1 MVQNNENKEE
11 DQLLVKKVLRGDTG
25 SFAVIIKKTERLV
38 AQIILKM
45 VTTAEDR
52 KDLAQEVYLK
62 VYKNLNGFKFQC
74 RLTTWIAQ
82 IAYNACINH
91 LRKKKLVLVDD
102 GTTMERESEEIETL
116 QNNLHTGKNDSEA
129 FLFNKELGQI
139 LQAEIEKL
147 PPLYKTLIT
156 LFHNEELSYIE
167 ITRITGLSEGTLK
180 SYLFRARKK
189 LRENILLH
197 YKKEAL

>member
-1 MVQNNENKEE
+1 MIQKNENKEE
-11 DQLLVKKVLRGDTG
+11 DQLLVEKVQRGDTG
-25 SFAVIIKKTERLV
+25 SFAVIIRKTERLV
-38 AQIILKM
+38 AQIIFKM
-45 VTTAEDR
+45 IIISEDR

-62 VYKNLNGFKFQC
+62 VYKNLKGFQFQC

-82 IAYNACINH
+82 ITYNTCINH

-102 GTTMERESEEIETL
+102 GATMGSENEVIEGL
-116 QNNLHTGKNDSEA
+116 QNKLHAGRNDSEA
-129 FLFNKELGQI
+129 FLFNKELAQI

-156 LFHNEELSYIE
+156 LFHNEELSYLE
-167 ITRITGLSEGTLK
+167 IAEITGLSEGTLK

>member
-1 MVQNNENKEE
+1 MVQKNENKEE
-11 DQLLVKKVLRGDTG
+11 DQLLVEKVLRGETG

-38 AQIILKM
+38 AQIIFKM
-45 VTTAEDR
+45 ISLPEDR

-62 VYKNLNGFKFQC
+62 VYKNLSGFQFQS

-82 IAYNACINH
+82 ITYNACINH

-102 GTTMERESEEIETL
+102 GKTMESENEGIEML
-116 QNNLHTGKNDSEA
+116 QNKLHAGRNDSEA
-129 FLFNKELGQI
+129 FLFNKELAQI

-147 PPLYKTLIT
+147 PPLYRTLIT

-167 ITRITGLSEGTLK
+167 IGEITGLSEGTLK

>member
-1 MVQNNENKEE
+1 MEHEN
-11 DQLLVKKVLRGDTG
+11 
-25 SFAVIIKKTERLV
+25 
-38 AQIILKM
+38 
-45 VTTAEDR
+45 
-52 KDLAQEVYLK
+52 
-62 VYKNLNGFKFQC
+62 
-74 RLTTWIAQ
+74 
-82 IAYNACINH
+82 
-91 LRKKKLVLVDD
+91 
-102 GTTMERESEEIETL
+102 EEIEML
-116 QNNLHTGKNDSEA
+116 QNNLHAGRNDSED
-129 FLFNKELGQI
+129 FLFNKELAQI
-139 LQAEIEKL
+139 LRTEIEKL

>member
-1 MVQNNENKEE
+1 VVQKNENKEE
-11 DQLLVKKVLRGDTG
+11 DQLLVEKVLRGDTG

-38 AQIILKM
+38 AQIIFKM
-45 VTTAEDR
+45 ISLPEDK

-62 VYKNLNGFKFQC
+62 VYKNLSGFQFQS

-82 IAYNACINH
+82 ITYNACINH

-102 GTTMERESEEIETL
+102 AKTMESENEVIEIL
-116 QNNLHTGKNDSEA
+116 QNKLHAGRNDSET
-129 FLFNKELGQI
+129 FLFNKELAQI

-147 PPLYKTLIT
+147 PPLYRTLIT

-167 ITRITGLSEGTLK
+167 IGEITGLSEGTLK

-189 LRENILLH
+189 LRENILLY

>member
-1 MVQNNENKEE
+1 VIQKNENKE
-11 DQLLVKKVLRGDTG
+11 DQLLVEKVLRGDTG

-38 AQIILKM
+38 AQIIFKM
-45 VTTAEDR
+45 ISLPEDR
-52 KDLAQEVYLK
+52 KDLAQEVFLK
-62 VYKNLNGFKFQC
+62 VYKNLSGFHFQS

-82 IAYNACINH
+82 ITYNACINH

-102 GTTMERESEEIETL
+102 AKTMESENEGIEIL
-116 QNNLHTGKNDSEA
+116 QNKLHAERNDSEA
-129 FLFNKELGQI
+129 LLFNKELAQI

-147 PPLYKTLIT
+147 PPLYRTLIT

-167 ITRITGLSEGTLK
+167 IGEITGLSEGTLK

>member
-1 MVQNNENKEE
+1 MVQKNENKEE
-11 DQLLVKKVLRGDTG
+11 DQLLVEKVQRGDTG

-38 AQIILKM
+38 AQIIFKM
-45 VTTAEDR
+45 ITFPEDR

-62 VYKNLNGFKFQC
+62 VYKNLKGFQFQS

-82 IAYNACINH
+82 ITYNACINH

-102 GTTMERESEEIETL
+102 GATIERENEVIETL
-116 QNNLHTGKNDSEA
+116 QNKWHAGRNDSEA
-129 FLFNKELGQI
+129 FLFNKELAQI

-147 PPLYKTLIT
+147 PPIYRTLIT

-167 ITRITGLSEGTLK
+167 IVEITGLSEGTLK

-197 YKKEAL
+197 YNKEAL

>member
-1 MVQNNENKEE
+1 VVQKNENKEE
-11 DQLLVKKVLRGDTG
+11 DQLLVEKVLRGDTG

-38 AQIILKM
+38 AQIIFKM
-45 VTTAEDR
+45 ISIPEDR

-62 VYKNLNGFKFQC
+62 VYKNLRGFQFQC
-74 RLTTWIAQ
+74 RLTTWISQ
-82 IAYNACINH
+82 ITYNACINH

-102 GTTMERESEEIETL
+102 GATMGSENEVIEML
-116 QNNLHTGKNDSEA
+116 QNKLHAGRNDSEA
-129 FLFNKELGQI
+129 FLFNKELAQI
-139 LQAEIEKL
+139 LQVEIEKL

-156 LFHNEELSYIE
+156 LFHNEELSYLE
-167 ITRITGLSEGTLK
+167 IAEITGLSEGTLK

>member
-1 MVQNNENKEE
+1 VIQKNENKEE
-11 DQLLVKKVLRGDTG
+11 DQLLVEKVLRGDTG
-25 SFAVIIKKTERLV
+25 TFAVIIKKTERLV
-38 AQIILKM
+38 AQIIFKM
-45 VTTAEDR
+45 ISFPEDR

-62 VYKNLNGFKFQC
+62 VYKNLKGFQFQS
-74 RLTTWIAQ
+74 RLTTWVAQ
-82 IAYNACINH
+82 ITYNACINH

-102 GTTMERESEEIETL
+102 EATIERENEGIELL
-116 QNNLHTGKNDSEA
+116 QNKLHAGRNDSEA
-129 FLFNKELGQI
+129 FLFNKELAQI

-147 PPLYKTLIT
+147 PPLYRTLVT

-167 ITRITGLSEGTLK
+167 IVEITGLSEGTLK

>member
-1 MVQNNENKEE
+1 MVQNIENKEE
-11 DQLLVKKVLRGDTG
+11 DQLLVEKVKRGDTG

-38 AQIILKM
+38 AQIIFKM
-45 VTTAEDR
+45 ISTPEDR

-62 VYKNLNGFKFQC
+62 VYKNLSGFKFQC

-102 GTTMERESEEIETL
+102 GTTMESENEVMEML
-116 QNNLHTGKNDSEA
+116 QNKLHAGRNDSEA
-129 FLFNKELGQI
+129 FLFNKELARI

-167 ITRITGLSEGTLK
+167 ITGITGLSEGTLK

>member
-1 MVQNNENKEE
+1 VVQKNENKEE
-11 DQLLVKKVLRGDTG
+11 DQLLVEKVLRGDTG

-38 AQIILKM
+38 AQIIFKM
-45 VTTAEDR
+45 ITFPEDR

-62 VYKNLNGFKFQC
+62 VYKNLKGFQFQS

-82 IAYNACINH
+82 ITYNACINH

-102 GTTMERESEEIETL
+102 GAMMESENEVIETL
-116 QNNLHTGKNDSEA
+116 QNKWHAGRNDSEA
-129 FLFNKELGQI
+129 FLFNKELAQI

-147 PPLYKTLIT
+147 PPIYKTLIT

-167 ITRITGLSEGTLK
+167 IVEITGLSEGTLK

>member
-1 MVQNNENKEE
+1 VVQKNENKEE
-11 DQLLVKKVLRGDTG
+11 DQLLVEKVLRGDTG

-38 AQIILKM
+38 AQIIFKM
-45 VTTAEDR
+45 ISIPEDR

-62 VYKNLNGFKFQC
+62 VYKNLRGFQFQC

-82 IAYNACINH
+82 ITYNACINH

-102 GTTMERESEEIETL
+102 GSTMGSENEVIEML
-116 QNNLHTGKNDSEA
+116 QNKLHAGRNDSEA
-129 FLFNKELGQI
+129 FLFKKELAQI

-156 LFHNEELSYIE
+156 LYHNEELSYLE
-167 ITRITGLSEGTLK
+167 IAEITGLSEGTLK

>member
-1 MVQNNENKEE
+1 MVQKNENIEE
-11 DQLLVKKVLRGDTG
+11 DQLLVEKVLRGDTG

-38 AQIILKM
+38 AQIIFKM
-45 VTTAEDR
+45 ITFPEDR

-62 VYKNLNGFKFQC
+62 VYKNLKGFQFQS

-82 IAYNACINH
+82 ITYNACINH

-102 GTTMERESEEIETL
+102 GATIERENEVIETL
-116 QNNLHTGKNDSEA
+116 QNKWHAGRNDSEA
-129 FLFNKELGQI
+129 FLFNKELAQI

-147 PPLYKTLIT
+147 PPLYRTLIT

-167 ITRITGLSEGTLK
+167 IVEITGLSEGTLK

>member
-1 MVQNNENKEE
+1 MVQKNENIEE
-11 DQLLVKKVLRGDTG
+11 DQLLVEKVLRGDTG

-38 AQIILKM
+38 AQIIFKM
-45 VTTAEDR
+45 ITFPEDR

-62 VYKNLNGFKFQC
+62 VYKNLKGFQFQS

-82 IAYNACINH
+82 ITYNACINH
-91 LRKKKLVLVDD
+91 LRKKKLVLVDE
-102 GTTMERESEEIETL
+102 GATIERENEVIETL
-116 QNNLHTGKNDSEA
+116 QNKWHAGRNDSEA
-129 FLFNKELGQI
+129 FLFNKELAQI

-147 PPLYKTLIT
+147 PPLYRTLIT

-167 ITRITGLSEGTLK
+167 IVEITGLSEGTLK

>member
-1 MVQNNENKEE
+1 MVQKNENKEE
-11 DQLLVKKVLRGDTG
+11 DQLLVEKVLRGDTG

-38 AQIILKM
+38 AQIIFKM
-45 VTTAEDR
+45 ISSPEDR

-62 VYKNLNGFKFQC
+62 VYKNLRGFQFQC

-82 IAYNACINH
+82 ITYNACINH
-91 LRKKKLVLVDD
+91 LRKKKLILVDD
-102 GTTMERESEEIETL
+102 GAMESENEVIEML
-116 QNNLHTGKNDSEA
+116 QNKLHAGKNDSEA
-129 FLFNKELGQI
+129 FLFNKELAQI

-156 LFHNEELSYIE
+156 LYHNEELSYIE
-167 ITRITGLSEGTLK
+167 IVEITGLSEGTLK
-180 SYLFRARKK
+180 SDLFRARKK

>member
-1 MVQNNENKEE
+1 MVQKNENKEE
-11 DQLLVKKVLRGDTG
+11 DQLLVEKVLRGDTG

-38 AQIILKM
+38 AQIIFKM
-45 VTTAEDR
+45 ISIPEDR

-62 VYKNLNGFKFQC
+62 VYKNLRGFQFQC

-82 IAYNACINH
+82 ITYNACINH

-102 GTTMERESEEIETL
+102 GATMGSENEVIEML
-116 QNNLHTGKNDSEA
+116 QNKLHAGRNDSEA
-129 FLFNKELGQI
+129 FLFNKELAQI

-156 LFHNEELSYIE
+156 LFHNEELSYLE
-167 ITRITGLSEGTLK
+167 IAEITGLSEGTLK

>member
-1 MVQNNENKEE
+1 MVQKNENKKE
-11 DQLLVKKVLRGDTG
+11 DQLLVEKVQRGDTG

-38 AQIILKM
+38 AQIIFKM
-45 VTTAEDR
+45 ISLPEDR

-62 VYKNLNGFKFQC
+62 VYKNLSGFQFQS

-82 IAYNACINH
+82 ITYNACINH

-102 GTTMERESEEIETL
+102 GKTMESENEGIEML
-116 QNNLHTGKNDSEA
+116 QNKLHAGRNDSEA
-129 FLFNKELGQI
+129 FLFNKELAQI

-147 PPLYKTLIT
+147 PPLYGTLIT

-167 ITRITGLSEGTLK
+167 IGEITGLSEGTLK

-189 LRENILLH
+189 LRENILLQ

>member
-1 MVQNNENKEE
+1 VVQKNENKED
-11 DQLLVKKVLRGDTG
+11 DQLLVEKVLRGDTG

-38 AQIILKM
+38 AQIIFKM
-45 VTTAEDR
+45 ISFPEDR

-62 VYKNLNGFKFQC
+62 VFKNLSGFQFQS
-74 RLTTWIAQ
+74 RLTTWVAQ
-82 IAYNACINH
+82 ITYNACINH
-91 LRKKKLVLVDD
+91 LRKKKLVLVDE
-102 GTTMERESEEIETL
+102 GNAMESENELIELL
-116 QNNLHTGKNDSEA
+116 QNKWHAEKNESEA
-129 FLFNKELGQI
+129 FLFNKELAQI

-147 PPLYKTLIT
+147 PPLYRTLIT

-167 ITRITGLSEGTLK
+167 IAGITGLSEGTLK
-180 SYLFRARKK
+180 SYMFRARKK

>member
-1 MVQNNENKEE
+1 VVQKNENKEE
-11 DQLLVKKVLRGDTG
+11 DQLLVEKVLRGDTG

-38 AQIILKM
+38 AQIIFKM
-45 VTTAEDR
+45 ISLPEDK

-62 VYKNLNGFKFQC
+62 VYKNLSGFQFQS

-82 IAYNACINH
+82 ITYNACINH
-91 LRKKKLVLVDD
+91 LRKKKLILVDD
-102 GTTMERESEEIETL
+102 GKTMESESDVMELL
-116 QNNLHTGKNDSEA
+116 QNNLHAGRNDSET
-129 FLFNKELGQI
+129 FLFNKELAQI

-147 PPLYKTLIT
+147 PPLYRTLIT

-167 ITRITGLSEGTLK
+167 IGEITGLSEGTLK

-189 LRENILLH
+189 LRENILLY

>member
-1 MVQNNENKEE
+1 MVQKNENIEE
-11 DQLLVKKVLRGDTG
+11 DQLLVEKVLRGDTG

-38 AQIILKM
+38 AQIIFKM
-45 VTTAEDR
+45 ITFPEDR

-62 VYKNLNGFKFQC
+62 VYKNLKGFQFQS

-82 IAYNACINH
+82 ITYNACINH

-102 GTTMERESEEIETL
+102 GAMIERENEVIETL
-116 QNNLHTGKNDSEA
+116 QNKWHAGRNDSET
-129 FLFNKELGQI
+129 FLFNKELAQI

-147 PPLYKTLIT
+147 PPLYRTLIT

-167 ITRITGLSEGTLK
+167 IVEITGLSEGTLK

>member
-1 MVQNNENKEE
+1 VIQKNENKEE
-11 DQLLVKKVLRGDTG
+11 DQLLVEKVLRGDTG

-38 AQIILKM
+38 AQVIFKM
-45 VTTAEDR
+45 ITFPEDR
-52 KDLAQEVYLK
+52 KDLAQEVYMK
-62 VYKNLNGFKFQC
+62 VYKNLSGFQFQC

-82 IAYNACINH
+82 ITYNACINH

-102 GTTMERESEEIETL
+102 AKTMESENEAIEIL
-116 QNNLHTGKNDSEA
+116 QNKLHAGRNDSEA
-129 FLFNKELGQI
+129 FLFNKELAQI

-147 PPLYKTLIT
+147 PPLYRTLIT

-167 ITRITGLSEGTLK
+167 IGEITGLSEGTLK

-189 LRENILLH
+189 LRVNILLH

>member
-1 MVQNNENKEE
+1 VAQKNENKEE
-11 DQLLVKKVLRGDTG
+11 DQLLVEKVLRGDTG

-38 AQIILKM
+38 AQIIFKM
-45 VTTAEDR
+45 ITFPEDR

-62 VYKNLNGFKFQC
+62 VYKNLKGFQFQS

-82 IAYNACINH
+82 ITYNACINH

-102 GTTMERESEEIETL
+102 GATIERENEAIGIL
-116 QNNLHTGKNDSEA
+116 QNKWHAGRNDSEA
-129 FLFNKELGQI
+129 FLFNKELAQI

-147 PPLYKTLIT
+147 PPLYRTLIT

-167 ITRITGLSEGTLK
+167 IVEITGLSEGTLK